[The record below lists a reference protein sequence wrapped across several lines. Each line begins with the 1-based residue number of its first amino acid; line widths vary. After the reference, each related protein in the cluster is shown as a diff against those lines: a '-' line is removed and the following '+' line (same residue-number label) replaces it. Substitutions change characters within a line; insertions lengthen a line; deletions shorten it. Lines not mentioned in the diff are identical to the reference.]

1 MSGVHRPVRATIARI
16 PPSNYYRRNAY
27 SRSATM
33 TPRAEPPSVDH
44 FLPLRPIEAL
54 VLTML
59 SSGERHGYGVRQ
71 DILEHSGGR
80 IELEA
85 GSLYRYIRRLEAD
98 ALIEA
103 AAARRAGRDDDPRRI
118 YYRLTP
124 LGRRVLAAEMTRL
137 RDLVRL
143 AEARRIIGSA
153 PA

>member
-1 MSGVHRPVRATIARI
+1 
-16 PPSNYYRRNAY
+16 
-27 SRSATM
+27 M
-33 TPRAEPPSVDH
+33 TPRADPPTVDD
-44 FLPLRPIEAL
+44 FLPLRPVEAL

-98 ALIEA
+98 GLIEA
-103 AAARRAGRDDDPRRI
+103 AAARRAARDDDPRRI

-137 RDLVRL
+137 RELVRL